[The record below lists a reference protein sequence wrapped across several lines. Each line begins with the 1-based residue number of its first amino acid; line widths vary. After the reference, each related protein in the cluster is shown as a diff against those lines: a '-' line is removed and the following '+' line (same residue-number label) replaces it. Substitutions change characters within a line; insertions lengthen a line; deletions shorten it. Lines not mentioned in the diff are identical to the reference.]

1 MKPEE
6 NQCPNSPDSSVPWHA
21 PIGMVYNPGE
31 FTATESA
38 AMPTT
43 QEPTDPEQS
52 KQPETPE
59 TAGKASRSSDR
70 RGIAVAAALLLA
82 CGALITYGILDA
94 GNEQADKESTVPTAA
109 VTYEVLGEGAAD
121 ISYRGDGKGDRANV
135 VKNAELPWKKT
146 VNVPLGTSPAINVTL
161 GEQGGEATC
170 TLAVRGKHVQRAT
183 ASGTFGR
190 STCTSEPSTTEAS
203 AAPEAAQ

>member
-1 MKPEE
+1 
-6 NQCPNSPDSSVPWHA
+6 
-21 PIGMVYNPGE
+21 MVYNPGE
-31 FTATESA
+31 FASTESA

-52 KQPETPE
+52 EQPETPE
-59 TAGKASRSSDR
+59 TAGKAARRPDR

-82 CGALITYGILDA
+82 CVALITYGILNT
-94 GNEQADKESTVPTAA
+94 GNKQADKESTAPTAA

-121 ISYRGDGKGDRANV
+121 ISYRGDGQGDRANV

-146 VNVPLGTSPAINVTL
+146 VNVPLGTSPVINVTL
-161 GEQGGEATC
+161 DEKGGEATC

-190 STCTSEPSTTEAS
+190 STCTSEPATTEAS